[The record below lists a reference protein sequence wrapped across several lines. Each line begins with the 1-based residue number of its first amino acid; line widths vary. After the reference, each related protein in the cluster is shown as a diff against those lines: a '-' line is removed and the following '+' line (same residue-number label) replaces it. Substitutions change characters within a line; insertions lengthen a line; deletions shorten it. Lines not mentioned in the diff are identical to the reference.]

1 MPKFEKIAHGTA
13 DAIRKVTGREK
24 YKITDAVILAAG
36 SSTRMGGADKQF
48 LELDGM
54 PVIARTIKA
63 FEDAPC
69 IRETVIVTK
78 PESVE
83 KLRALCEKYGFKKI
97 RAIVKGGETRQES
110 AWLGF
115 AELPD
120 ETEFVAIHDGAR
132 CLVTPHM
139 IEDVARQAYLFGGAT
154 AACPVSDTVKRTEKR
169 KFITETLDRD
179 QIWLAQTPQIFSA
192 NLYRAAAYTAREA
205 GFVGTDDC
213 SLAERIKYNT
223 VQLVDCG
230 RENMKITTPED
241 VFFAEAFLA
250 LRRKREE
257 NENAR

>member
-69 IRETVIVTK
+69 IREVVIVTK

-139 IEDVARQAYLFGGAT
+139 IEDVARQNSM
-154 AACPVSDTVKRTEKR
+154 PK
-169 KFITETLDRD
+169 
-179 QIWLAQTPQIFSA
+179 SA
-192 NLYRAAAYTAREA
+192 NVVLLGMAARYIEILSAEQLRE
-205 GFVGTDDC
+205 
-213 SLAERIKYNT
+213 SIK
-223 VQLVDCG
+223 
-230 RENMKITTPED
+230 R
-241 VFFAEAFLA
+241 VFAAKGEAIVEMNLCAFDLGWNA
-250 LRRKREE
+250 V
-257 NENAR
+257 NEQ